1 MKNIT
6 EMLLEI
12 TELRMLENQERPF
25 MADEIFGKIREDL
38 QDIYEHI
45 ESVETALDASERER
59 DMMQHDAVSAHDL
72 LYYDDY
78 IAKLEGRISYLEGQI
93 KIKEQII
100 EELETQL
107 PDLDK
112 DTKKVPFYDE
122 DLTDDLS
129 GDPDEYLKREV

>member
-12 TELRMLENQERPF
+12 TELRLLEAEECRYL
-25 MADEIFGKIREDL
+25 ADEKIGKIREDL
-38 QDIYEHI
+38 QEIYEHI
-45 ESVETALDASERER
+45 ESVESALDASERER

-78 IAKLEGRISYLEGQI
+78 IAKLEGQISYLTGQI
-93 KIKEQII
+93 KLKEQII
-100 EELETQL
+100 DELESQL

-122 DLTDDLS
+122 DFTDDLKV
-129 GDPDEYLKREV
+129 GGEK

>member
-25 MADEIFGKIREDL
+25 MADETFGKIREDL
-38 QDIYEHI
+38 QEIYEHI
-45 ESVETALDASERER
+45 EDVESALDVSERER
-59 DMMQHDAVSAHDL
+59 DMLHHDALSAQDL
-72 LYYDDY
+72 LLYDDR
-78 IAKLEGRISYLEGQI
+78 ISKLEETVSYLNGQI
-93 KIKEQII
+93 KLKEQII
-100 EELETQL
+100 EELESQL

-122 DLTDDLS
+122 DFTDDLKL
-129 GDPDEYLKREV
+129 GGEK